1 MLYYLF
7 FYLFL
12 CVFLNIFFVTH
23 FLDPWCVTALK
34 ASSHLLFLMLIV
46 FECANVA
53 CLYVSVREYKQ
64 NCPFASFLLD
74 LRNFQNN
81 KQKKNHHFFNFT
93 IFSIGPQSPVRSWS
107 YFVSLQFS
115 TLWLCVGHIYLM
127 CRSIQQ
133 HQENLCLKKTAMKLT
148 PHLRHSS
155 YILSLWESLD

>member
-1 MLYYLF
+1 MWRV
-7 FYLFL
+7 
-12 CVFLNIFFVTH
+12 C
-23 FLDPWCVTALK
+23 K
-34 ASSHLLFLMLIV
+34 
-46 FECANVA
+46 
-53 CLYVSVREYKQ
+53 YVSVREYKQ

-81 KQKKNHHFFNFT
+81 KQNKKIHHVLNFT

-133 HQENLCLKKTAMKLT
+133 HQENLCLKKKAHEINTSFDAQLIYFKSVGK
-148 PHLRHSS
+148 P
-155 YILSLWESLD
+155 